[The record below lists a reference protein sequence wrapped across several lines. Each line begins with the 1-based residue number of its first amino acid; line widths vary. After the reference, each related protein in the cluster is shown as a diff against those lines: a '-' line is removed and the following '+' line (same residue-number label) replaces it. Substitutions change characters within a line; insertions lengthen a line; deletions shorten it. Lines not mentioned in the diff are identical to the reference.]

1 MFFSP
6 EEDRLELLPDELLL
20 EEEYDLLRFFLI
32 FLLFLLRL
40 FSKLLPSR
48 TIALRRRTGRG

>member
-40 FSKLLPSR
+40 FSKLLPS
-48 TIALRRRTGRG
+48 